1 MAGRL
6 RAEASSGEVA
16 RTVTLDRGSEF
27 AAAYELQEALGAP
40 VYFCLPAPPVAE
52 GDRREHQRAP
62 RGAPPEGHGPVDRQ
76 RRGGPEG
83 VRWPQPQAAQALR
96 LEVPLG
102 GIPRRGVALALTIRT
117 PLAFTIS
124 ILPGAKIQVFPA
136 QNAKS
141 FECGPLELPVGSS
154 IGEHPYVTAMQW
166 QFADLRFIRPSTA
179 LYSGYPRK
187 TVAQP
192 SIHAI
197 ATPGGSQL
205 SFGGAAF
212 SKNPS
217 ETWGQGIC

>member
-1 MAGRL
+1 M

-124 ILPGAKIQVFPA
+124 ILPGAKIRVFPA